1 MQRLGIRVRIFVF
14 TLAVLLAFV
23 AVEYAYLSSQTRR
36 EVSERIQQDLRRRA
50 AMAAHRVGAERRMP
64 LPIEWDSLA
73 DELGQLSAARVTLIA
88 LDGVVLGDS
97 SVPIEAVPNID
108 NHADRPEVLQALQR
122 GDYGI
127 SQRYSETV
135 EQMMLYI
142 AAPWREGEELRGT
155 VRLSLPLTDVEAA
168 IGQLRRSAT
177 FAALAAVLV
186 SLLVA
191 MIAAQLGSRAARG
204 LTRIAEQMSAGD
216 LTVRSH
222 VRGSDEFATLGR
234 TLDGLAANLSATLN
248 ELVAEKDRLDRVLSS
263 MHEGVLLVDEQGQIL
278 LHNSAAMEMLF
289 LGPGQVGKSLQEVLE
304 HPELLGLVQQA
315 LSGNSETAEIEIS
328 TPSPRTLLADVR
340 RLPLSGGALA
350 VFVDV
355 TEQRRLET
363 VRQEF
368 VANASHELRTPVAA
382 ILSAVET
389 LQGAAKGDPEAASG
403 FISMIA
409 RNAQRLRALVDD
421 LLSLSLIESGKLEIS
436 LAPVTLRHTVEA
448 ILNNFIDPARK
459 KGVELVC
466 LVPSALVVRA
476 SSRGLEHVLGNLID
490 NALKYC
496 PNDSR
501 IVVQAA
507 RERDKVVLSV
517 SDNGPG
523 IPEKHW
529 ERIFERF
536 YRVDAGRSRALGGT
550 GLGLS
555 IVRHWVEAME
565 GRIRV
570 GRSEAGGAGFWVT
583 LTAAERRP
591 EELNTTDAR
600 VA

>member
-1 MQRLGIRVRIFVF
+1 MQRFGIRTRIFVF
-14 TLAVLLAFV
+14 TLGVLLAFV
-23 AVEYAYLSSQTRR
+23 AVEYVYLSAQTRR
-36 EVSERIQQDLRRRA
+36 EVSQRIQDDLVRRA
-50 AMAAHRVGAERRMP
+50 LLVAHRVGIERRTPAP
-64 LPIEWDSLA
+64 LPWDALTG
-73 DELGQLSAARVTLIA
+73 ELGALSAARVTLIGS
-88 LDGVVLGDS
+88 DGVVLGDS
-97 SVPIEAVPNID
+97 SVPTDEVD
-108 NHADRPEVLQALQR
+108 QLENHAQRPEVIEALR
-122 GDYGI
+122 GREYAV
-127 SQRYSETV
+127 SQRYSETIGLT
-135 EQMMLYI
+135 MLYV
-142 AAPWREGEELRGT
+142 AAPWREGTTQRGA

-168 IGQLRRSAT
+168 IAELRRSAT

-191 MIAAQLGSRAARG
+191 MIAAQLGSRAVRG
-204 LTRIAEQMSAGD
+204 LTRIAERMSAGD
-216 LTVRSH
+216 LGVRSQA
-222 VRGSDEFATLGR
+222 RGSDEFATLGR
-234 TLDGLAANLSATLN
+234 TLDGLAANLSATLS

-263 MHEGVLLVDEQGQIL
+263 MHEGVLLVNEQGRIL

-289 LGPGQVGKSLQEVLE
+289 LGPGQMGKSLEEVLE
-304 HPELLGLVQQA
+304 QRELWSLVQRA
-315 LSGNSETAEIEIS
+315 LNGDSAWAELEIS
-328 TPSPRTLLADVR
+328 APLPRMLLADVR

-350 VFVDV
+350 VLMDV
-355 TEQRRLET
+355 TEQRRLER

-389 LQGAAKGDPEAASG
+389 LQGAAKNDPEAASG

-421 LLSLSLIESGKLEIS
+421 LLSLSLIESGKLEVS
-436 LAPVTLRHTVEA
+436 LTPVRLRPTVEA
-448 ILNNFIDPARK
+448 ILNNFIEPARGK
-459 KGVELVC
+459 DIELVC
-466 LVPSALVVRA
+466 LVPSALVVNA
-476 SSRGLEHVLGNLID
+476 SSRALEHVLGNLVD
-490 NALKYC
+490 NAVKYC
-496 PNDSR
+496 PNGSR
-501 IVVQAA
+501 IVVQATS
-507 RERDKVVLSV
+507 EDNQVVLCV

-570 GRSEAGGAGFWVT
+570 GRSEAGGTAFWVT
-583 LTAAERRP
+583 LGHSNLLPAAALES
-591 EELNTTDAR
+591 
-600 VA
+600 